1 MVPGSPLGSVPIWAI
16 GRSFQQK
23 GGLARQKQGDPSP
36 EQPRGNVTKLVGRE
50 NPSKPA
56 RKSRQNWAQGKS
68 RVAGGLWYGDS
79 KETEALRQ
87 QSCLERGE
95 SATEWTCV
103 ENIWSAV
110 L

>member
-1 MVPGSPLGSVPIWAI
+1 MPGSPLGSVPMWAT

-36 EQPRGNVTKLVGRE
+36 EQPRGNVTRLVGRE
-50 NPSKPA
+50 SPSKPA
-56 RKSRQNWAQGKS
+56 RKPRQDWAQGKS
-68 RVAGGLWYGDS
+68 RVAGGLRYGDS
-79 KETEALRQ
+79 KETEALGQ
-87 QSCLERGE
+87 QICLERGE
-95 SATEWTCV
+95 STTERTCV